1 MSGEFENEG
10 KNFRIFKVI
19 ESDILA
25 DGSLDYPEYILAG
38 FEFVIASVHSGL
50 ELPLEAMMER
60 FEAAIQ
66 NPYTTMIGHPSGR
79 LLLRRDESK
88 LDLNHLIELAAER
101 GVPIEIN
108 ANPRRLEDRK
118 STRLN
123 SSHVAISYAVFCLKK
138 KM

>member
-25 DGSLDYPEYILAG
+25 DGSLDYPEDILAG

-50 ELPLEAMMER
+50 ELPMEAMMER

-66 NPYTTMIGHPSGR
+66 NPYTTMIGHPTGR

-88 LDLNHLIELAAER
+88 LDLNHLIEFA
-101 GVPIEIN
+101 
-108 ANPRRLEDRK
+108 DRK

-123 SSHVAISYAVFCLKK
+123 S
-138 KM
+138 